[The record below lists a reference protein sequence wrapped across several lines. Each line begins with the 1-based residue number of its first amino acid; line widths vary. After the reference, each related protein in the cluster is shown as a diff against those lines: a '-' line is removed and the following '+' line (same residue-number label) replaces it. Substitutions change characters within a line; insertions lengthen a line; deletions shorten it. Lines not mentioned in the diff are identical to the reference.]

1 MTRFLAPALLL
12 STALIPAWG
21 QGNYEV
27 QVYPSEVQDPGT
39 TMIELHSN
47 FTAEGSQTEDGVLGT
62 NHQIHETVEITRGFT
77 PWFETGFYIFTSA
90 QSGEGWQWVG
100 DHIRPRLAV
109 PEDWKWPVGVSL
121 SLEFGYQRY
130 KFSPDTWTLEIR
142 PIIDKQVGRMYLAF
156 NPTFDRSFHGPGVS
170 QGLVFSPNFKAGWDF
185 TKKINAGIEYYGSLG
200 PITGFDPIRDQEQ
213 QIVPAID
220 LNLSPKWEFNFGVG
234 VGMTQAT
241 DHILI
246 KMILGRRFGKVKTHD
261 P

>member
-1 MTRFLAPALLL
+1 MNRLLPLLL
-12 STALIPAWG
+12 FLSSLTVLWA

-27 QVYPSEVQDPGT
+27 QVYPGQVQDPGT
-39 TMIELHSN
+39 TMLELHSN
-47 FTAEGSQTEDGVLGT
+47 FTAEGSKTENGVLGT
-62 NHQIHETVEITRGFT
+62 NHQLHETVEITQGFT

-109 PEDWKWPVGVSL
+109 PEEWKWPVGLSL

-142 PIIDKQVGRMYLAF
+142 PIIDKQIGKLYLAF
-156 NPTFDRSFHGPGVS
+156 NPTLDRSFHGPSVSAGV
-170 QGLVFSPNFKAGWDF
+170 VFSPNFKAGWDF
-185 TKKINAGIEYYGSLG
+185 TKRINGGIEYYGSLG
-200 PITGFDPIRDQEQ
+200 PVTGFDPLRDQEQ

-220 LNLSPKWEFNFGVG
+220 LNLGPQWEFNFGVG

-246 KMILGRRFGKVKTHD
+246 KAILGRRFGKVKKD